1 MVIIIGYG
9 IKDNIKSMVVE
20 SSVLM
25 MLRGGELE
33 KGMSDDYNDD
43 DVNID
48 TGNDDEYEYDDSD
61 EKEVKGNWYQQ

>member
-9 IKDNIKSMVVE
+9 IKDNTKSMVVE

-43 DVNID
+43 DLNID

>member
-9 IKDNIKSMVVE
+9 IKDNTKSMVVE
-20 SSVLM
+20 SYVLM

>member
-9 IKDNIKSMVVE
+9 IKDNTKSMVVE